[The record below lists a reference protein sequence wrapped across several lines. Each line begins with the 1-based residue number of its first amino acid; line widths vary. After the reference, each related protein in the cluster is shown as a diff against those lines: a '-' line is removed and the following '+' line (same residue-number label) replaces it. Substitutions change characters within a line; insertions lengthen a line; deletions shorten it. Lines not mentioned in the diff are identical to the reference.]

1 MAAKRKSRRADLRR
15 RRRGDLRK
23 SGRADLGKSRR
34 RGFWIW
40 ICLCVFLVCV
50 VSYFVISVV
59 SKRRSSSQVGPAT
72 AGKSSVHP
80 LLARTGKTDQAKLR
94 GRFRIARG
102 AEEAAD
108 SREDE
113 IRKLFTLGYLQGYH
127 KAPAVQGVTVYDA
140 NLVYEGLN
148 LYNSGHAAEA
158 GIMDMEGKV
167 LHRWRYDIG
176 KIWRINR
183 LNEAAS
189 YWRRV
194 HLYKNGDILAIYDG
208 LGMIKLDKD
217 SNLLWHFE
225 KRKAHHHM
233 QVAENGNIYALTERW
248 GLVPELSKDKMYL
261 ADFITI
267 LNPGGKIIKEYS
279 LLESFANSPYA
290 YVLSKLR
297 PRSGELFHTNTV
309 QLLDGSVSHISPL
322 FKKGNALICV
332 LFLNTIAIVDL
343 EKNEVVWALEGGEDG
358 LWNGMHEPVLVE
370 NGNILIFDNDSFGT
384 SEKSKVVEFNPFT
397 QAVVWQYEGD
407 EEHPFYSFSCGT
419 NQRLANGNTLIT
431 ESDNGR
437 AFEVT
442 REGQIVWEYVS
453 PHRAGEDSALIA
465 TLLHVDRIDY
475 DFVEW
480 LALEE
485 Q

>member
-1 MAAKRKSRRADLRR
+1 
-15 RRRGDLRK
+15 
-23 SGRADLGKSRR
+23 
-34 RGFWIW
+34 
-40 ICLCVFLVCV
+40 
-50 VSYFVISVV
+50 
-59 SKRRSSSQVGPAT
+59 VGSAT

-80 LLARTGKTDQAKLR
+80 LLSPTGKTDQSKLR
-94 GRFRIARG
+94 GRFRIARD
-102 AEEAAD
+102 AEEATD

-140 NLVYEGLN
+140 NLAYDGLN

-158 GIMDMEGKV
+158 SIMDMEGKV
-167 LHRWRYDIG
+167 LHMWRYDIG
-176 KIWRINR
+176 KIWRINP
-183 LNEAAS
+183 LNEATS
-189 YWRRV
+189 HWRRV
-194 HLYKNGDILAIYDG
+194 HLYENGDILAIYDG
-208 LGMIKLDKD
+208 LGMIRLDKD
-217 SNLLWHFE
+217 SNLVWHFKE
-225 KRKAHHHM
+225 RKAHHHM
-233 QVAENGNIYALTERW
+233 QVAEDGKIYVLTERW
-248 GLVPELSKDKMYL
+248 GRLPELSRDRMYL

-267 LNPGGKIIKEYS
+267 LGRGGKIMKEYS
-279 LLESFANSPYA
+279 LLESFANSPYS
-290 YVLSKLR
+290 YILSKLR

-309 QLLDGSVSHISPL
+309 QLLDGSVAHISPL
-322 FKKGNALICV
+322 FKKGNVLVCV

-343 EKNEVVWALEGGEDG
+343 EKNAVVWALEGGEDG
-358 LWNGMHEPVLVE
+358 LWNGMHEPVLLE

-397 QAVVWQYEGD
+397 QEVVWRYEGD

-453 PHRAGEDSALIA
+453 PHRAGEDNALIA
-465 TLLHVDRIDY
+465 TLLHVERIDY